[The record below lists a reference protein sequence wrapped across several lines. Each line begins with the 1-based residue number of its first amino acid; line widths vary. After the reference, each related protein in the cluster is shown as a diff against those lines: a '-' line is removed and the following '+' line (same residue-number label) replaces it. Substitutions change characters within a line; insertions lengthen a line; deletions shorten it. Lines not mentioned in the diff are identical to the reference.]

1 MRLYR
6 GLFRPLGAFTR
17 AQFSADY
24 TISMFGFNLRQG
36 QCVPGRATIAG
47 LCHRCG
53 SARPERESSNRLV
66 GTASQKELYE
76 TFPRHRRRINRLDL
90 PFGSETPKLPLHR
103 VDPGKIDRDV
113 VVAAAFAR
121 HQFKTTAGEDCGRT
135 GTAEMDD
142 GSEILRLLQTRY
154 CVWPAS
160 EYFRDIP
167 VQRHRRKLDCMARH

>member
-1 MRLYR
+1 
-6 GLFRPLGAFTR
+6 
-17 AQFSADY
+17 
-24 TISMFGFNLRQG
+24 
-36 QCVPGRATIAG
+36 
-47 LCHRCG
+47 
-53 SARPERESSNRLV
+53 
-66 GTASQKELYE
+66 
-76 TFPRHRRRINRLDL
+76 
-90 PFGSETPKLPLHR
+90 
-103 VDPGKIDRDV
+103 